1 MELVS
6 EIKFKALNA
15 VNPLL
20 TFPNESSL
28 EGQSRFYEWIWKQKK
43 KLYVRFMT
51 FFGSFPNSVSDNNC
65 VHQHKYPALTL
76 PLLLCNTIAIREWTF
91 MTIHDTPKISCHQN
105 AISVL
110 VITQN
115 ITKMVF
121 KLCAISR
128 AEQQENIFLTTVA
141 PKLLA
146 IKQRRHHHVLRF

>member
-1 MELVS
+1 M
-6 EIKFKALNA
+6 
-15 VNPLL
+15 NPRSKDNHA
-20 TFPNESSL
+20 FMSGFGN
-28 EGQSRFYEWIWKQKK
+28 RKK
-43 KLYVRFMT
+43 KFMSVLWRFLVHFQT
-51 FFGSFPNSVSDNNC
+51 PFQITIVSISTNILPYPSLFFF
-65 VHQHKYPALTL
+65 
-76 PLLLCNTIAIREWTF
+76 AIPSLSREWTF

-115 ITKMVF
+115 ITKMIF